1 MSKLKDVKISGKPR
15 RPSIPKGSLTIDAD
29 TAKLVR
35 RVCRHEGMD
44 ISSFVDTM
52 LRTYIERHHPDWETV
67 EQPPPAKRPRLA
79 SASPTA
85 PTTGKPLFVVG
96 GRPEPDSPR
105 SGPSIGRVRRI
116 TLKEAQSYDG
126 FAPNP
131 PPNRSSGSTSPKPG
145 KRKGTRKAQGSAGT
159 SSAKKKRKRR

>member
-15 RPSIPKGSLTIDAD
+15 RPSVQKGSLTIDAD
-29 TAKLVR
+29 TARLVR

-44 ISSFVDTM
+44 ISSFVDAM

-67 EQPPPAKRPRLA
+67 EQPPPADRPRLA
-79 SASPTA
+79 SASPTP
-85 PTTGKPLFVVG
+85 PTTGRPLFAVG
-96 GRPEPDSPR
+96 GRPEPDSPP

-126 FAPNP
+126 FVPNP
-131 PPNRSSGSTSPKPG
+131 PRNRSPSPASQKPA
-145 KRKGTRKAQGSAGT
+145 KRKSSRKAQGSAGT
-159 SSAKKKRKRR
+159 GSAKKKKRR